1 MRKIILIS
9 FIGIVLDR
17 IIKSLLLL
25 NMDMGDSITIINNF
39 WNITLISNTGAAFS
53 ILSSNTPF
61 LIIVSLFTIILI
73 YFLFIKE
80 QELKN
85 YQKIL
90 YGILLG
96 GIIGNLIDRIIYG
109 AVVDYLDFNIFGYN
123 FPVFNLAD
131 IFIVVGVILI
141 IIDVFKGAKNEV
153 SSGKWWN

>member
-153 SSGKWWN
+153 SSEK

>member
-73 YFLFIKE
+73 YFLFIKG

>member
-73 YFLFIKE
+73 YFLFIKG
-80 QELKN
+80 QELKD

-153 SSGKWWN
+153 SSGK

>member
-53 ILSSNTPF
+53 VLSSNTPF

-73 YFLFIKE
+73 YFLFIKG

-153 SSGKWWN
+153 SSGK

>member
-153 SSGKWWN
+153 SSGK

>member
-73 YFLFIKE
+73 YFLFIKG

-153 SSGKWWN
+153 SSGK